1 VTAAC
6 ADAGASHLDFTPTS
20 EVFAMTPPAA
30 RSRAGARRLDAHRGV
45 ALRAIRSLVASL
57 SRSARSIE
65 WRTGFTNA
73 QLFLLRQLAATDALS
88 VNELAE
94 RARTNQSTVS
104 SVVGRI
110 VRAGLVQRASV
121 PDDGRRVALSLTPRG
136 RRLLRRAPT
145 PPTEALFDALESLT
159 DHEARALGTGL
170 AALLAALGLKPEPAP
185 MLFED
190 APHPRRARR

>member
-1 VTAAC
+1 
-6 ADAGASHLDFTPTS
+6 
-20 EVFAMTPPAA
+20 MTPAVAPDLAD
-30 RSRAGARRLDAHRGV
+30 SHRGV
-45 ALRAIRSLVASL
+45 ALRALRSLVANL

-73 QLFLLRQLAATDALS
+73 QLFLLRQLATAESLS

-104 SVVGRI
+104 SVLGRI
-110 VRAGLVQRASV
+110 VGAGLVQRRRA
-121 PDDGRRVALSLTPRG
+121 PDDGRRVALSLTPKG

-145 PPTEALFDALESLT
+145 PPTSALFDALESLT
-159 DHEARALGTGL
+159 DHEARALATGL
-170 AALLAALGLKPEPAP
+170 GALLRSLGLKPEQAP

-190 APHPRRARR
+190 APHRRRART

>member
-1 VTAAC
+1 MHAA
-6 ADAGASHLDFTPTS
+6 AGDFDLDVNPTT
-20 EVFAMTPPAA
+20 EVSSMTPAA
-30 RSRAGARRLDAHRGV
+30 TRHRAGARHDDDPRGV
-45 ALRAIRSLVASL
+45 ALRGLRTLVASL
-57 SRSARSIE
+57 STSARSIE

-73 QLFLLRQLAATDALS
+73 QLFLLRQLAAAGTLS

-121 PDDGRRVALSLTPRG
+121 PEDARRVALSLTPKG

-159 DHEARALGTGL
+159 DHQARPRAPGL
-170 AALLAALGLKPEPAP
+170 AALPAALGLKPEQAP

-190 APHPRRARR
+190 APHRRRARR